1 MKYTKT
7 FYKNLLDAKDLLAKP
22 FIIYSDLVSNIKVIL
37 KKNKGKSG
45 VYRWNNLVTGA
56 SYVGSAVDLSRR
68 FRDYFSLKFINKEI
82 LKNNS
87 VIYRVLLKY
96 GYSNFNL
103 EILEYCDK
111 MSTINREQY
120 FLDNL
125 KPEYNLCLI
134 AGSNLGRITREE
146 TKLKLR
152 NVWLNRQFAKS
163 NYNTL
168 GEFIINSLDKK
179 LNESRLKITKL
190 YREFSRI
197 KQLEES
203 KIPFA
208 TRIKILASTKTKQT
222 VLVTNITK
230 GVTNEYTSARRAAEA
245 MNASNSTIMSKLKG
259 KNNKLYKGKYLIRR
273 KL

>member
-7 FYKNLLDAKDLLAKP
+7 LYKNSLVAKDLLVKP
-22 FIIYSDLVSNIKVIL
+22 FIIYSDLVSNVKIIFKE
-37 KKNKGKSG
+37 NKGKSG
-45 VYRWNNLVTGA
+45 IYRWNNLITGA

-96 GYSNFNL
+96 GYFNL

-111 MSTINREQY
+111 ISIIEREQY
-120 FLDNL
+120 YIDNL

-134 AGSNLGRITREE
+134 AGSSLGRITREE

-152 NVWLNRQFAKS
+152 KVWLNKQFVKS
-163 NYNTL
+163 KYNTL
-168 GEFIINSLDKK
+168 EEFIVNSINKRLDQ
-179 LNESRLKITKL
+179 LILKITKL

-245 MNASNSTIMSKLKG
+245 INASNSTIMSKLKG